1 MPMPRFRP
9 IVLGALATFA
19 CQAPF
24 APPSQIRELR
34 VLATR
39 ALPASG
45 SPGATIAL
53 ELVVADGGAAP
64 EAPSPRPLELA
75 WFGGCHNPPTRQF
88 FACYP
93 YLQALAARAPS
104 RLRDVDPSLLPPGS
118 LGFGEGFELRV
129 PDDILSAAPR
139 VAGDPTHFGVS
150 YVFFAAC
157 AGELHTRPE
166 LGDRVPLACLD
177 PETGEELAQA
187 DFVTGFTTV
196 FSYEGAVNEN
206 PTLESIAFAGTP
218 LADLECTADA
228 DCDEL
233 RAGDG
238 ARFVC
243 SPRGRCSRQVAPC
256 AANAETCPV
265 YRVLPEIARSSAE
278 QLPTGEGEIV
288 WTKFY
293 ATGGRFNHDAQ
304 LVNDRK
310 TGWVD
315 GVASGWRPPRG
326 DAGFVQLWV
335 TLHDQRGGTDYRSF
349 DVFVGEE

>member
-1 MPMPRFRP
+1 MRP
-9 IVLGALATFA
+9 TLLQLSLSLWTLATLG

-24 APPSQIRELR
+24 PPPSEVKELR

-39 ALPASG
+39 AVPASG

-53 ELVVADGGAAP
+53 ELVVADGGGTP
-64 EAPSPRPLELA
+64 EAPPPRPLELA
-75 WFGGCHNPPTRQF
+75 WVGGCHNPPTRQF

-93 YLQALAARAPS
+93 YLQAVAARAPT
-104 RLRDVDPSLLPPGS
+104 RLRDVDPTLLPPGS
-118 LGFGEGFELRV
+118 LAFGERFDFQV

-139 VAGDPTHFGVS
+139 VSGDPTHFGVS

-157 AGELHTRPE
+157 AGELHPRPE
-166 LGDRVPLACLD
+166 LHDRVPLACVD
-177 PETGEELAQA
+177 PETGEELGQA

-206 PTLESIAFAGTP
+206 PVLESIAFAGAAIP
-218 LADLECTADA
+218 DVDCTEDA
-228 DCDEL
+228 DCDDL
-233 RAGDG
+233 TSTDV
-238 ARFVC
+238 RFVC

-256 AANAETCPV
+256 AANAKTCPV
-265 YRVLPEIARSSAE
+265 FRVVPEIARSSAE
-278 QLPTGEGEIV
+278 RLPTGEGEIV
-288 WTKFY
+288 WAKFY
-293 ATGGRFNHDAQ
+293 ATGGRFNYDAQ

-326 DAGFVQLWV
+326 EATFVQLWV
-335 TLHDQRGGTDYRSF
+335 TLHDQRGGTDFRSF
-349 DVFVGEE
+349 DLFVSE